1 MPRLFTG
8 LEVPR
13 LLADQ
18 LSLLQGGLQNGGNK
32 ARWIDR
38 DDFHV
43 TLRFIGDIDHA
54 MAREVVLALDAVR
67 RGPLTLRIDGLGAFG
82 GNKPHLVFA
91 RIVPNAE
98 LTELQAQQDRILKRL
113 GLAPERRNFIPHIT
127 LARCRGF
134 SSDAVAHWLAMRGG
148 VMDIPFEVERF
159 VLYSS
164 RDSVGGGPYVVEE
177 DYPLIPPLVAS
188 ACDLEGE

>member
-13 LLADQ
+13 TLAAQ
-18 LSLLQGGLQNGGNK
+18 LCLLQGGLQQGNNK

-54 MAREVVLALDAVR
+54 MAREVVSSLDKVR
-67 RGPLTLRIDGLGAFG
+67 QGPMTLTLNGLGAFG
-82 GNKPHLVFA
+82 GNKPHSVFTSIA
-91 RIVPNAE
+91 TNPD
-98 LTELQAQQDRILKRL
+98 LTELQAQQERTLQRL
-113 GLAPERRNFIPHIT
+113 GLPAERRNFIPHIT

-134 SSDAVAHWLAMRGG
+134 SSGSVAHWLAMRGA
-148 VMDIPFEVERF
+148 VMNISFEVERF

-164 RDSVGGGPYVVEE
+164 RDSMGGGPYVIEE
-177 DYPLIPPLVAS
+177 DYPLVA
-188 ACDLEGE
+188 

>member
-8 LEVPR
+8 LEVPF

-18 LSLLQGGLQNGGNK
+18 ISLLQGGLQNGGNK

-54 MAREVVLALDAVR
+54 MAREVVSALDKVR
-67 RGPLTLRIDGLGAFG
+67 HGPLMLRLDGLGVFG
-82 GNKPHLVFA
+82 GNKPHSVFA
-91 RIVPNAE
+91 NIAPNAE
-98 LTELQAQQDRILKRL
+98 LSELQAQQERIFQRL
-113 GLAPERRNFIPHIT
+113 GLVPERRNFIPHIT

-134 SSDAVAHWLAMRGG
+134 SPADVAHWLTMRGS
-148 VMDIPFEVERF
+148 VMNIPFEVERF

-177 DYPLIPPLVAS
+177 DYPLVA
-188 ACDLEGE
+188 

>member
-8 LEVPR
+8 LEVPG

-43 TLRFIGDIDHA
+43 TLRFIGDIDHM
-54 MAREVVLALDAVR
+54 MAREVVLALDAVH
-67 RGPLTLRIDGLGAFG
+67 RGPLNLTIDGLGAFG
-82 GNKPHLVFA
+82 GNKPHSVFA

-98 LTELQAQQDRILKRL
+98 LSELQAQQDRILQRL

-134 SSDAVAHWLAMRGG
+134 SSAEVAHWLAMRGG
-148 VMDIPFEVERF
+148 VMNIAFEVERF

-177 DYPLIPPLVAS
+177 DYPLIPPLVA
-188 ACDLEGE
+188 